1 MCNRLKICKTAAY
14 RTSKIKHDKHYC
26 YLSWAVTA
34 LWGITGS
41 LHVCRWDS
49 SVAGTLRAEVWLREP
64 KHSGWFHYSLGSAN
78 KCLGPARIASPQT
91 RNAANKLTAKLLP
104 DLLPHTWLSIYL
116 PAKDQKETVLP
127 SSVTTDI
134 PDTVWVHRSDCFD
147 TDNVRKMGSN
157 EIPWGFRAAAII
169 GDMTEQQAHPSW
181 FACSTSHCGLGA
193 ELVANAFPVTIF
205 PCVIW
210 TEFVCSPCLFFS
222 FVHIAGI
229 LKAAM
234 HKQNHVMRGFCWRR
248 GADVSQHTTACAPQL
263 DIV

>member
-1 MCNRLKICKTAAY
+1 M
-14 RTSKIKHDKHYC
+14 
-26 YLSWAVTA
+26 
-34 LWGITGS
+34 
-41 LHVCRWDS
+41 
-49 SVAGTLRAEVWLREP
+49 
-64 KHSGWFHYSLGSAN
+64 
-78 KCLGPARIASPQT
+78 
-91 RNAANKLTAKLLP
+91 
-104 DLLPHTWLSIYL
+104 
-116 PAKDQKETVLP
+116 LP
-127 SSVTTDI
+127 SSVTADI

-193 ELVANAFPVTIF
+193 ELVANAFPVTVF

-210 TEFVCSPCLFFS
+210 TEFVCSPCVFFFS

-234 HKQNHVMRGFCWRR
+234 RKQNHVMRGFCRRR
-248 GADVSQHTTACAPQL
+248 GADVSQHTAVLHSWTLCNSHGEAVQEWRGDGWLDWMFRSCTVAPK
-263 DIV
+263 